1 MSTTPAPVRERLTR
15 PSEGRV
21 LAGVCRG
28 IATHLGVDVV
38 MVRIVFVVLA
48 VASGAGLVAYL
59 FLWALTPVDDAP
71 RGFDPAQPHP
81 SATST
86 EEGAQPGT
94 AGAIPRGAIL
104 LAIGALTTIA
114 GAVALLQ
121 SSGRDVRAGLLLP
134 VLLVAIGAVVAWA
147 QLDTTQRARWAG
159 VDGWRGLGVARLA
172 FGLGIVVL
180 GLLAFATR
188 GQSAGQVWDVALAT
202 LSILVGTALICV
214 PFAVRLWADLRQEQD
229 VRVRETE
236 RADIAAHLHDGVL
249 QTLAL
254 IQRGAD
260 DPAYVTQLARRQ
272 ERELRGW
279 LYGSNEDPS
288 QTLAAAATAV
298 AAEIEDLHGV
308 PVDVVVTGD
317 RALDAGGRAMVRAMR
332 EAMLNAVRHG
342 SPPVSAYVEIGPTA
356 VEGFVR
362 DHGGGFD
369 PDAVPADRLGV
380 RESILGR
387 MSRHGGS
394 ARVRRR
400 DPGTEVILT
409 MPHAEP
415 PHAEASSAEPSST
428 EKGGTRDAGVPRDGE
443 GSAAGEQR
451 IPPPAEP
458 ATTRPTAQ
466 SSTPQTQTAPTTH
479 GEATR

>member
-1 MSTTPAPVRERLTR
+1 MSTTPAPMRAPLTR
-15 PSEGRV
+15 PAEGRV
-21 LAGVCRG
+21 LAGVARG
-28 IATHLGVDVV
+28 VATHLGVDVA
-38 MVRIVFVVLA
+38 MVRIVFVVLGL
-48 VASGAGLVAYL
+48 ASGAGILGYL
-59 FLWALTPVDDAP
+59 FLWAMTPVEDSP
-71 RGFDPAQPHP
+71 RVFDPARPEAASGHPHDGANTAP
-81 SATST
+81 SGSSTS
-86 EEGAQPGT
+86 
-94 AGAIPRGAIL
+94 AIPRGALL
-104 LAIGALTTIA
+104 LAIGVLTTVA
-114 GAVALLQ
+114 GVVALLQ

-180 GLLAFATR
+180 GLLAFVTR

-214 PFAVRLWADLRQEQD
+214 PFAVRLWADFRREQD
-229 VRVRETE
+229 ARVRETE

-260 DPAYVTQLARRQ
+260 DPAYVTQLARKQ

-288 QTLAAAATAV
+288 QTLAAAVTAV
-298 AAEIEDLHGV
+298 AAEVEDLHGV

-317 RALDAGGRAMVRAMR
+317 RPLDAGGRALVRAMR
-332 EAMLNAVRHG
+332 EATLNAVRHG

-356 VEGFVR
+356 VEAFVR

-369 PDAVPADRLGV
+369 PDAVPVDRLGV

-387 MSRHGGS
+387 MSRHGGT

-409 MPHAEP
+409 MPHPDPSREQPGQEQSGPTEP
-415 PHAEASSAEPSST
+415 ARGEP
-428 EKGGTRDAGVPRDGE
+428 D
-443 GSAAGEQR
+443 AAGEQR
-451 IPPPAEP
+451 IPGPAEP
-458 ATTRPTAQ
+458 QPTA
-466 SSTPQTQTAPTTH
+466 AEE
-479 GEATR
+479 EAVR

>member
-1 MSTTPAPVRERLTR
+1 MRQDEGMSTSPAPSGAHLTR
-15 PSEGRV
+15 PTEGRV

-28 IATHLGVDVV
+28 VAVHLGVDVA
-38 MVRIVFVVLA
+38 MVRIVFVVLGL
-48 VASGAGLVAYL
+48 ASGAGIVAYL
-59 FLWALTPVDDAP
+59 FLWAMTPVEQTP
-71 RGFDPAQPHP
+71 HGIDPAQPGP
-81 SATST
+81 AAPVDEQRRPPTS
-86 EEGAQPGT
+86 
-94 AGAIPRGAIL
+94 AIPRGAIL
-104 LAIGALTTIA
+104 LAIGTLTTVA

-180 GLLAFATR
+180 GLLAFVTR
-188 GQSAGQVWDVALAT
+188 GQSASQVWDVALAT
-202 LSILVGTALICV
+202 VSILVGTALICV
-214 PFAVRLWADLRQEQD
+214 PFAVRLWADFRAEQD
-229 VRVRETE
+229 VRVRETA

-260 DPAYVTQLARRQ
+260 DPAYVTQLARKQ

-288 QTLAAAATAV
+288 QTLAAAVTAV
-298 AAEIEDLHGV
+298 AAEVEDLHGV
-308 PVDVVVTGD
+308 PLDVVVTGD
-317 RALDAGGRAMVRAMR
+317 RALDDGGRALVRALR

-342 SPPVSAYVEIGPTA
+342 SPPVSAYVEIGPTS
-356 VEGFVR
+356 VDGFVR

-369 PDAVPADRLGV
+369 PDAVPGDRLGV

-387 MSRHGGS
+387 MSRHGGT

-415 PHAEASSAEPSST
+415 PRGGAGRDEAAAEAQ
-428 EKGGTRDAGVPRDGE
+428 GGAADAPGEAKDDGQ
-443 GSAAGEQR
+443 AR
-451 IPPPAEP
+451 IPDPAEP
-458 ATTRPTAQ
+458 ETTLQAPAQRATTQ
-466 SSTPQTQTAPTTH
+466 IS
-479 GEATR
+479 

>member
-1 MSTTPAPVRERLTR
+1 MSTAPAPARAPLAR

-28 IATHLGVDVV
+28 IASHVGVDVV
-38 MVRIVFVVLA
+38 MVRLVFVLLGL
-48 VASGAGLVAYL
+48 ASGAGLVAYL
-59 FLWALTPVDDAP
+59 FLWAMTPVEDSP
-71 RGFDPAQPHP
+71 QRFDPAQPQAAAP
-81 SATST
+81 GSEDAPPVAPTS
-86 EEGAQPGT
+86 
-94 AGAIPRGAIL
+94 AIPRGAGL
-104 LAIGALTTIA
+104 LAIGVLTTIA
-114 GAVALLQ
+114 GALALLQ
-121 SSGRDVRAGLLLP
+121 NSGLDVRAGLLLP

-159 VDGWRGLGVARLA
+159 VDGWRGLGAARLA
-172 FGLGIVVL
+172 VGLGIVVL
-180 GLLAFATR
+180 GLLAFVTR

-214 PFAVRLWADLRQEQD
+214 PFAVRLWADLRREQD
-229 VRVRETE
+229 ARVRETE

-254 IQRGAD
+254 IQRGAE
-260 DPAYVTQLARRQ
+260 DPSYVTQLARKQ

-298 AAEIEDLHGV
+298 GAEVEDLHGV

-317 RALDAGGRAMVRAMR
+317 RALDDGGRALVRAMR

-342 SPPVSAYVEIGPTA
+342 SPPVSAYVEIGPTS
-356 VEGFVR
+356 VEAFVR
-362 DHGGGFD
+362 DHGSGFD

-387 MSRHGGS
+387 MSRHGGR
-394 ARVRRR
+394 AQLRRR

-409 MPHAEP
+409 MPHADAA
-415 PHAEASSAEPSST
+415 HEA
-428 EKGGTRDAGVPRDGE
+428 
-443 GSAAGEQR
+443 R
-451 IPPPAEP
+451 IPDAVPEGPVPERTSVP
-458 ATTRPTAQ
+458 ER
-466 SSTPQTQTAPTTH
+466 TPGQGGVIT
-479 GEATR
+479 

>member
-1 MSTTPAPVRERLTR
+1 MSTTTAPTRAPLTR

-28 IATHLGVDVV
+28 VATHLGLDVV
-38 MVRIVFVVLA
+38 MVRIVFVVLGI
-48 VASGAGLVAYL
+48 ASGAGIVAYL
-59 FLWALTPVDDAP
+59 FLWAMTPVEEP
-71 RGFDPAQPHP
+71 PVRIDPALPHETP
-81 SATST
+81 QAADEVRAAAPTS
-86 EEGAQPGT
+86 
-94 AGAIPRGAIL
+94 AIPRGAVL
-104 LAIGALTTIA
+104 LAIGTLTTVA
-114 GAVALLQ
+114 GGLALLQ

-134 VLLVAIGAVVAWA
+134 VLLIAIGAVVAWA

-159 VDGWRGLGVARLA
+159 VDGWRGLGAARLA
-172 FGLGIVVL
+172 VGLGIVVL
-180 GLLAFATR
+180 GLLAFVTR

-202 LSILVGTALICV
+202 LTILVGTALICV
-214 PFAVRLWADLRQEQD
+214 PFAVRLWSDFRREQD
-229 VRVRETE
+229 ARVRETE

-260 DPAYVTQLARRQ
+260 DPAYVTQLARKQ

-298 AAEIEDLHGV
+298 AAEVEDLHGV

-317 RALDAGGRAMVRAMR
+317 RGLDDGGRALVRAMR
-332 EAMLNAVRHG
+332 EAMLNGVRHG
-342 SPPVSAYVEIGPTA
+342 SPPVSAYVEIGPTS
-356 VEGFVR
+356 VEAFVR

-387 MSRHGGS
+387 MSRHGGT
-394 ARVRRR
+394 ATVRRR
-400 DPGTEVILT
+400 DPGTEVILV
-409 MPHAEP
+409 MPHP
-415 PHAEASSAEPSST
+415 QSQ
-428 EKGGTRDAGVPRDGE
+428 
-443 GSAAGEQR
+443 GEQR
-451 IPPPAEP
+451 IPDPAAPEP
-458 ATTRPTAQ
+458 TPVSVPTPERATAQ
-466 SSTPQTQTAPTTH
+466 
-479 GEATR
+479 GENIP

>member
-1 MSTTPAPVRERLTR
+1 MSTTPAPSRASLTR

-48 VASGAGLVAYL
+48 VASGAGIVAYL
-59 FLWALTPVDDAP
+59 FLWALTPVEESP
-71 RGFDPAQPHP
+71 EGIDPAQPRTQADP
-81 SATST
+81 TDAAPPAAPAS
-86 EEGAQPGT
+86 
-94 AGAIPRGAIL
+94 AIPRGAVL
-104 LAIGALTTIA
+104 LAIGSLTTVA

-147 QLDTTQRARWAG
+147 QLDATQRARWAG

-180 GLLAFATR
+180 GLLAFVTR

-202 LSILVGTALICV
+202 LSILVGTALV
-214 PFAVRLWADLRQEQD
+214 LAPFAVRLWADFRQERD

-260 DPAYVTQLARRQ
+260 DPAYVTQLARKQ

-288 QTLAAAATAV
+288 QTLAAAVTAV
-298 AAEIEDLHGV
+298 AAEVEDLHSV

-317 RALDAGGRAMVRAMR
+317 RALDDGGRALVRAMR
-332 EAMLNAVRHG
+332 EAVLNAVRHG
-342 SPPVSAYVEIGPTA
+342 SPPVSAYVEIGPSA
-356 VEGFVR
+356 VEAFVR

-387 MSRHGGS
+387 MSRHGGT
-394 ARVRRR
+394 AQVRRR

-415 PHAEASSAEPSST
+415 PRENHGPDDHGQSEPST
-428 EKGGTRDAGVPRDGE
+428 PGDA
-443 GSAAGEQR
+443 R
-451 IPPPAEP
+451 IPELAEP
-458 ATTRPTAQ
+458 ATPPPAT
-466 SSTPQTQTAPTTH
+466 TQTAQ
-479 GEATR
+479 GEAIR

>member
-1 MSTTPAPVRERLTR
+1 MSTTTAPTRAPLAR

-28 IATHLGVDVV
+28 VATHLGLDVV
-38 MVRIVFVVLA
+38 MVRIVFVVLGI
-48 VASGAGLVAYL
+48 ASGAGIVAYL
-59 FLWALTPVDDAP
+59 FLWAMTPVEEPTARIDPALPHDAP
-71 RGFDPAQPHP
+71 QAAHEVRPAVPP
-81 SATST
+81 S
-86 EEGAQPGT
+86 
-94 AGAIPRGAIL
+94 AIPRGAVL
-104 LAIGALTTIA
+104 LAIGTLTTVA
-114 GAVALLQ
+114 GALALLQ

-134 VLLVAIGAVVAWA
+134 VLLIAIGAVVAWA

-159 VDGWRGLGVARLA
+159 VDGWRGLGAARLA
-172 FGLGIVVL
+172 VGLGIVIL
-180 GLLAFATR
+180 GLLAFVTR

-214 PFAVRLWADLRQEQD
+214 PFAVRLWSDFRREQD
-229 VRVRETE
+229 ARVRETE

-260 DPAYVTQLARRQ
+260 DPAYVTQLARKQ

-298 AAEIEDLHGV
+298 AAEVEDLHGV

-317 RALDAGGRAMVRAMR
+317 RGLDDGGRALVRAMR

-342 SPPVSAYVEIGPTA
+342 SPPVSAYVEIGPTS
-356 VEGFVR
+356 VEAFVR

-387 MSRHGGS
+387 MNRHGGT
-394 ARVRRR
+394 ATVRRR
-400 DPGTEVILT
+400 DPGTEVILA
-409 MPHAEP
+409 MPHP
-415 PHAEASSAEPSST
+415 QSP
-428 EKGGTRDAGVPRDGE
+428 D
-443 GSAAGEQR
+443 EQR
-451 IPPPAEP
+451 IPEPAEP
-458 ATTRPTAQ
+458 ETSLVPMRTAAQ
-466 SSTPQTQTAPTTH
+466 
-479 GEATR
+479 GETIP

>member
-1 MSTTPAPVRERLTR
+1 MSTSPVPVRAPLTR

-28 IATHLGVDVV
+28 ISTHLGVDVV
-38 MVRIVFVVLA
+38 MVRIVVVVLA
-48 VASGAGLVAYL
+48 LASGAGLVAYL
-59 FLWALTPVDDAP
+59 FLWAMTPVEEAAVVI
-71 RGFDPAQPHP
+71 DPAQP
-81 SATST
+81 ATAET
-86 EEGAQPGT
+86 GAQARVAAT
-94 AGAIPRGAIL
+94 TSAIPRGAVL
-104 LAIGALTTIA
+104 LAIGTLTTVA

-121 SSGRDVRAGLLLP
+121 GSGRDVRAGVLLP
-134 VLLVAIGAVVAWA
+134 VLLVAIGAIVAWA
-147 QLDTTQRARWAG
+147 QLDATQRARWAG

-172 FGLGIVVL
+172 LGLGIVVL
-180 GLLAFATR
+180 GLLAFVTR
-188 GQSAGQVWDVALAT
+188 GQSAGLVWDVALAT

-214 PFAVRLWADLRQEQD
+214 PFAVRLWADFRREQD
-229 VRVRETE
+229 ARVRETE

-260 DPAYVTQLARRQ
+260 DPGYVTQLARKQ

-279 LYGSNEDPS
+279 LYGSNDDPS

-298 AAEIEDLHGV
+298 GAEVEDLHGV

-317 RALDAGGRAMVRAMR
+317 RGLDEGGRALVRAMR

-342 SPPVSAYVEIGPTA
+342 SPPVSAYVEIGPSA
-356 VEGFVR
+356 VEAFVR
-362 DHGGGFD
+362 DHGAGFD

-387 MSRHGGS
+387 MARHGGT
-394 ARVRRR
+394 AQVRRR

-409 MPHAEP
+409 MPHVEP
-415 PHAEASSAEPSST
+415 PREGPRRDPSN
-428 EKGGTRDAGVPRDGE
+428 GTAAANGE
-443 GSAAGEQR
+443 HR
-451 IPPPAEP
+451 IPTPAEP
-458 ATTRPTAQ
+458 EGTAAEEE
-466 SSTPQTQTAPTTH
+466 TV
-479 GEATR
+479 R